1 MGDLS
6 KNFSKLEIMCPCGCG
21 TDKISPVLIEKLQKV
36 RNIIGRPLIITSGVR
51 CEFYNE
57 SIKASMSSSH
67 VPDDSGTGNAVDIA
81 CTNSNERYEL
91 VEVAQKFFQRIGISS
106 GSYGGFIH
114 LDVDRSKVQEV
125 MWLY

>member
-1 MGDLS
+1 
-6 KNFSKLEIMCPCGCG
+6 
-21 TDKISPVLIEKLQKV
+21 
-36 RNIIGRPLIITSGVR
+36 VR

-91 VEVAQKFFQRIGISS
+91 VEVAQKFFQRIGVSG

-114 LDVDRSKVQEV
+114 LDVDRSKAQEV